1 MEAGYGNYH
10 FLIIFLGVITGIGG
24 GILRDIMAGET
35 PYVLKKHISACAS
48 IAGACLYAGLLE
60 VSNSDSAMIVS
71 ALLVVAIRILASH
84 FRWDLPTV

>member
-1 MEAGYGNYH
+1 M
-10 FLIIFLGVITGIGG
+10 
-24 GILRDIMAGET
+24 
-35 PYVLKKHISACAS
+35 LKKHIYACAS